1 MRNVLK
7 FFTLLMVASLLTI
20 SCRQEE
26 SVLIEGPQDEVLKAN
41 SAVANLLQ
49 RTAMRDGSDD
59 NIVDNASCFSIDFP
73 FTVIV
78 NGMPITV
85 TSEEDLDTVEDIFDE
100 FDDDD
105 DTLEITFPIT
115 IVLSDFSEV
124 EIDSIDEFENFV
136 EDCGG
141 ENEYDDDIECLD
153 LEYPITASVFNS
165 NNELID
171 TITFTTDE
179 ELFYFLDDLD
189 EADIVNIN
197 FPITVI
203 LSDGTEVSIPNLD
216 ALEEI
221 IDDVKD
227 DCDED
232 DDYDYNDDDCDNC
245 STDQLADFL
254 TGCDGWYVKEL
265 ERNDVDLDQQYTG
278 YTFAFLA
285 DGTITVST
293 STESFSGS
301 WESSGTGNSII
312 VTLNIPDLPDFN
324 DDWMLHELDQ
334 EGNELEVDL
343 RMANDDRLKFR
354 SSCNP

>member
-1 MRNVLK
+1 M
-7 FFTLLMVASLLTI
+7 
-20 SCRQEE
+20 
-26 SVLIEGPQDEVLKAN
+26 
-41 SAVANLLQ
+41 
-49 RTAMRDGSDD
+49 
-59 NIVDNASCFSIDFP
+59 
-73 FTVIV
+73 
-78 NGMPITV
+78 
-85 TSEEDLDTVEDIFDE
+85 
-100 FDDDD
+100 
-105 DTLEITFPIT
+105 
-115 IVLSDFSEV
+115 
-124 EIDSIDEFENFV
+124 
-136 EDCGG
+136 
-141 ENEYDDDIECLD
+141 
-153 LEYPITASVFNS
+153 
-165 NNELID
+165 ID

-301 WESSGTGNSII
+301 WESSGTGNAII